1 MLLLFLVIPWLVGLE
16 GFCQAVEYALHLVV
30 DVRREG
36 QLVAQV
42 DEGYRHLQVLLF
54 KGGEEQLLVEAIGFT
69 YLAFDAVSLDSS
81 FESSFR
87 NADQY
92 RGTAWLFGYGKID
105 YP

>member
-1 MLLLFLVIPWLVGLE
+1 MF
-16 GFCQAVEYALHLVV
+16 
-30 DVRREG
+30 
-36 QLVAQV
+36 VAQV
-42 DEGYRHLQVLLF
+42 DEGHRYLLF
-54 KGGEEQLLVEAIGFT
+54 LPIQWLEKELLVEAIGFT

>member
-1 MLLLFLVIPWLVGLE
+1 MVFNKLFERCSIMPSENNIAGIIE
-16 GFCQAVEYALHLVV
+16 
-30 DVRREG
+30 
-36 QLVAQV
+36 
-42 DEGYRHLQVLLF
+42 
-54 KGGEEQLLVEAIGFT
+54 

>member
-1 MLLLFLVIPWLVGLE
+1 MQWLE
-16 GFCQAVEYALHLVV
+16 KE
-30 DVRREG
+30 
-36 QLVAQV
+36 
-42 DEGYRHLQVLLF
+42 
-54 KGGEEQLLVEAIGFT
+54 LLVEAIGFT
-69 YLAFDAVSLDSS
+69 YLAFDAVSLDCS